1 MRGFALLTTSMAI
14 IAVLLPFAWA
24 QEPSPAG
31 GGWLA
36 LDGIDSFVVC
46 PDNDSLDK
54 NLKDFTIEV
63 WIHPNRKPE
72 RDEWWI
78 IAAKPGSYELA
89 FVGPNEKFG
98 GPFVTEFG
106 ITFTV
111 YKSETSYGII
121 NTQKGQKHG
130 PPWFPDDFKFNEW
143 HHVTAMFSKIN
154 WELYIDGKAATSGGP
169 QEFSQPNTHSAFY
182 VGGIEARKKS
192 YFDGLIDEVRIS
204 DIARPI
210 KADIKFGH
218 FNIDRAT
225 QALWHFDEPEGAILY
240 KDSSGNGNTLIGKGS
255 AFPIEPAGKLTTTL
269 ARIKSKG
276 GKEFQN

>member
-1 MRGFALLTTSMAI
+1 MNREFALLITSMAI
-14 IAVLLPFAWA
+14 SVVFLPFAWP

-31 GGWLA
+31 GGWLQ
-36 LDGIDSFVVC
+36 LDGIDSFAMC

-54 NLKDFTIEV
+54 NLQDFTLEV
-63 WIHPNRKPE
+63 WIYPNRKPE

-89 FVGPNEKFG
+89 FVGPNDG
-98 GPFVTEFG
+98 VPFITEFG

-130 PPWFPDDFKFNEW
+130 PPWFPNDFNFKEW
-143 HHVTAMFSKIN
+143 HHVTASFSKPN
-154 WELYIDGKAATSGGP
+154 WALYLDGKAATFGGP
-169 QEFSQPNTHSAFY
+169 TEFSPANTPSSFY
-182 VGGIEARKKS
+182 VGGIESRNDS
-192 YFDGLIDEVRIS
+192 YFDGVIDEVRIS
-204 DIARPI
+204 DVARPI
-210 KADIKFGH
+210 KADTKFGR
-218 FNIDRAT
+218 FKVDRAT
-225 QALWHFDEPEGAILY
+225 LALWHFNEPEGAILY
-240 KDSSGNGNTLIGKGS
+240 KDSTGNGNILIGKGS
-255 AFPIEPAGKLTTTL
+255 AFAVEAAGKLTTTW